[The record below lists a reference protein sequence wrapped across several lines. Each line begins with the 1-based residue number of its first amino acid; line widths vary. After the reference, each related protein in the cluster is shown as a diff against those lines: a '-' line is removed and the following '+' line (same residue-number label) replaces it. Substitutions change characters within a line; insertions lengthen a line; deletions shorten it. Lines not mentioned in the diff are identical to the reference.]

1 MLRFLEHRL
10 IIRKGIEYMEKDIKM
25 EDNAKVY
32 YFKCE
37 GCNSDIFW
45 TDVRPSVQRASRVF
59 KWVRAGCPN
68 KNCGRYLVLSAPDEV
83 LDSREA
89 KRLYEAKKSEGKEK
103 VYWI

>member
-1 MLRFLEHRL
+1 
-10 IIRKGIEYMEKDIKM
+10 MEKNTEN
-25 EDNAKVY
+25 EDQTKVY

-45 TDVRPSVQRASRVF
+45 SDIKPSVERAARVF

-68 KNCGRYLVLSAPDEV
+68 EECSGYLILSAPDEV
-83 LDSREA
+83 LDRQ
-89 KRLYEAKKSEGKEK
+89 EAKKIYEDKKTEGGEK